1 MSNVTYAGFW
11 VRTKAAVIDRLLIIL
26 LTLPLLTLIYG
37 QVYWTGDSLVSG
49 FWDLML
55 SYILPAIAVILF
67 WIYKSATPGKMVF
80 KLSIV
85 DAKTGQKASN
95 RQLIGRYLAYC
106 ISIIPLGLGLIWVG
120 IDQRKQ
126 GWHDKLAGTLVIRN
140 TQDTEITP

>member
-1 MSNVTYAGFW
+1 
-11 VRTKAAVIDRLLIIL
+11 
-26 LTLPLLTLIYG
+26 
-37 QVYWTGDSLVSG
+37 
-49 FWDLML
+49 
-55 SYILPAIAVILF
+55 
-67 WIYKSATPGKMVF
+67 MVF

-126 GWHDKLAGTLVIRN
+126 GWHDKLSGTLVIKN
-140 TQDTEITP
+140 IQDTEIAS

>member
-1 MSNVTYAGFW
+1 MSNVAYAGFW

-67 WIYKSATPGKMVF
+67 WIYKSATPGKWF
-80 KLSIV
+80 SNS
-85 DAKTGQKASN
+85 AS
-95 RQLIGRYLAYC
+95 
-106 ISIIPLGLGLIWVG
+106 
-120 IDQRKQ
+120 
-126 GWHDKLAGTLVIRN
+126 
-140 TQDTEITP
+140 